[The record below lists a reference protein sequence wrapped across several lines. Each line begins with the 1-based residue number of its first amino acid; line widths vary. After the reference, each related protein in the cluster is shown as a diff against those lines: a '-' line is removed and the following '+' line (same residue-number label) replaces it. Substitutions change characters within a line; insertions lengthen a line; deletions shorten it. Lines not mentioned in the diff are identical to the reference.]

1 MLSFAVDPHQRPKD
15 WHATLRTTRSDRSR
29 QVTLGRWPDQPGS
42 ISRDVSVD
50 NSVSWPNVG
59 PTQVHPGWVKIHCD
73 CRISRSTPM
82 LILWSV
88 WGSNPEPKD

>member
-59 PTQVHPGWVKIHCD
+59 PHKFTRAG
-73 CRISRSTPM
+73 SRFTA
-82 LILWSV
+82 IV
-88 WGSNPEPKD
+88 E